1 MMEWQ
6 EDHFKKFHN
15 SFQDM
20 GGRFHVLEHQVPVEQ
35 QLEYFSYSYRLRRK
49 LPKMNEDEFGS
60 CMEKLENVEYPVE
73 EKKKILSRLASSS
86 EIRAY
91 RLLENY
97 FQHPDEELV
106 NWASMALMES
116 RLAIESELTGEKQ
129 IFISTGLG
137 GKGEKLRFYVLVPSV
152 QETPFEDYQRE
163 IIEKEFGFVL
173 PKNDCDIERL
183 TIRDKY
189 VELVFLIPVA
199 TDIKTILENVISEC
213 NIYGNFLSSMLT
225 VTNMKELT
233 QDEVN
238 QVLEKYGSA

>member
-1 MMEWQ
+1 MDWQ
-6 EDHFKKFHN
+6 EDRFKKFHD

-20 GGRFHVLEHQVPVEQ
+20 GGRFHILELRVPVEQ
-35 QLEYFSYSYRLRRK
+35 QLEYFSYSFRLRRK
-49 LPKMNEDEFGS
+49 SPEINEVEYSS
-60 CMEKLENVEYPVE
+60 CKEKLENVGYPME
-73 EKKKILSRLASSS
+73 EKKKILSKLASSS

-91 RLLENY
+91 RLLEHY
-97 FQHPDEELV
+97 VQHPDEELV

-137 GKGEKLRFYVLVPSV
+137 GKGKKLRFYMLVPSV
-152 QETPFEDYQRE
+152 QETPFEDYQRK

-173 PKNDCDIERL
+173 SKNDCEIERL
-183 TIRDKY
+183 TISDRY
-189 VELVFLIPVA
+189 VELVFLVPVA
-199 TDIKTILENVISEC
+199 TDIKTLLEKMISEC
-213 NIYGNFLSSMLT
+213 NVYGNFLSNTLT

-238 QVLEKYGSA
+238 QVIKKYGNA

>member
-1 MMEWQ
+1 MEWQ
-6 EDHFKKFHN
+6 EDHFKKFHD

-20 GGRFHVLEHQVPVEQ
+20 GGRFHILELRVPVEQ

-49 LPKMNEDEFGS
+49 SSKMNEVEYSS
-60 CMEKLENVEYPVE
+60 CQEKLENVEYPME
-73 EKKKILSRLASSS
+73 EKKKILSKLASSS

-91 RLLENY
+91 RLLEHY
-97 FQHPDEELV
+97 VQHTDKELL

-137 GKGEKLRFYVLVPSV
+137 GKGEKLRFYVLAPSI
-152 QETPFEDYQRE
+152 QKAPFEDYQRKV
-163 IIEKEFGFVL
+163 IEKEFGFVL
-173 PKNDCDIERL
+173 SKSDCEIERL
-183 TIRDKY
+183 TISDRY
-189 VELVFLIPVA
+189 VEIVFLIPVSA
-199 TDIKTILENVISEC
+199 DIKTILEKVISEC
-213 NIYGNFLSSMLT
+213 NVYGNFLSSVLT

-238 QVLEKYGSA
+238 QVLEKYRYA

>member
-1 MMEWQ
+1 MDWQ
-6 EDHFKKFHN
+6 ENHFKKFHD

-20 GGRFHVLEHQVPVEQ
+20 GGRFHILELRVPVEQ

-49 LPKMNEDEFGS
+49 SSKINEVEYSS
-60 CMEKLENVEYPVE
+60 CKEKLENVEYPME
-73 EKKKILSRLASSS
+73 EKKKILSKLASSS

-91 RLLENY
+91 RLLEHY
-97 FQHPDEELV
+97 VQHPDEELV

-137 GKGEKLRFYVLVPSV
+137 GKGEKLRFYMLVPSV
-152 QETPFEDYQRE
+152 QETPFEDYQRK
-163 IIEKEFGFVL
+163 IIEEEFGFVL
-173 PKNDCDIERL
+173 SKNDCETERL
-183 TIRDKY
+183 TISDRY
-189 VELVFLIPVA
+189 VELVFLVPVA
-199 TDIKTILENVISEC
+199 TDIRAILETMISEC
-213 NIYGNFLSSMLT
+213 NVYGNFLSHMLT

-238 QVLEKYGSA
+238 QVLEKYGNT